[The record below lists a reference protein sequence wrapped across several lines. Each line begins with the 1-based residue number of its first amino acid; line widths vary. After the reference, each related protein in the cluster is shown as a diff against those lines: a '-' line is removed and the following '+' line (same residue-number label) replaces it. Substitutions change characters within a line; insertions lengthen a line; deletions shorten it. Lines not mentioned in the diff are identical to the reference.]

1 MGGEAVR
8 ELYKMVEEKF
18 NAELIK
24 TDAYQEVCT
33 RRKQKRELLETCLG
47 KEEYAILKEYLDVY
61 NEVVSVEMEEAFVK
75 GFTLANQLLIDSL
88 R

>member
-1 MGGEAVR
+1 MGGESIR
-8 ELYKMVEEKF
+8 DLYKMVEDQF

-24 TDAYQEVCT
+24 TDAYKEACT
-33 RRKQKRELLETCLG
+33 RRRQKRELVETCLS
-47 KEEYAILKEYLDVY
+47 KEEYAILQEYLDVY
-61 NEVVSVEMEEAFVK
+61 NEVASVEMEEAFVK